1 MLKRIDD
8 KKILYIVSIVMLTFV
23 QLLKMISFYLYDYS
37 YIDNYD
43 KINPSYILIAS
54 IPFLIFTYIRTLKRK
69 NFKLDKY
76 DYIFL
81 IMTIAGIITCIFS
94 INKQVSI
101 MGKSYRHEGFLS
113 VLSYNLL
120 FINWKNLATKKDLSI
135 LYKIIMWITIINTV
149 YGLFQVYTDF
159 PFIIRGGADDSMS
172 GLCGHNNFFGSLV
185 VTSLSMLTCKILIDK
200 KFNIKDLVVF
210 ILLVIGLIN
219 CQSTGPI
226 LAYIITVIFL
236 VIFLIIKK
244 NLNIKKFLV
253 VFILPVILLILVYSI
268 NIFVF
273 KSGNCELCDIKNKTI
288 NNGGNYRIYIW
299 KASFEVANRHLITGV
314 GYDNLVYDYPANP
327 KIEDNFDTI
336 TQGFISLIPKAYY
349 MVDNAHNVYLHIL
362 ASLGLIGFIPYMLLC
377 LLIFISG
384 LKSKEPT
391 NFIILGGFVAY
402 AIQAFVN
409 LSVIQV
415 APIFYVLMGLLASN
429 KK

>member
-1 MLKRIDD
+1 M
-8 KKILYIVSIVMLTFV
+8 KKLNNKKLLYIFTICI
-23 QLLKMISFYLYDYS
+23 LLLVPFIKTLSYYLMNYKIIS
-37 YIDNYD
+37 NYD
-43 KINPSYILIAS
+43 FINPAIVLYIS
-54 IPFLIFTYIRTLKRK
+54 IPFLILIYIRNLIKTDF
-69 NFKLDKY
+69 NLDKY
-76 DYIFL
+76 DYLFYMIL
-81 IMTIAGIITCIFS
+81 IAGIISSIFS
-94 INKQVSI
+94 NDIYVSI
-101 MGKSYRHEGFLS
+101 FGKSYRHEGLLS
-113 VLSYNLL
+113 IIAYNLL
-120 FINWKNLATKKDLSI
+120 FINWKRLGNIEDCKKLLKLI
-135 LYKIIMWITIINTV
+135 LWIAIANTI
-149 YGLFQVYTDF
+149 YGFFQVYTDF
-159 PFIIRGGADDSMS
+159 PFVIRGGADGSIT
-172 GLCGHNNFFGSLV
+172 GLCGHNNFYGSLV

-244 NLNIKKFLV
+244 SLNIKKFLV